1 MAYYGDQLP
10 RLSHYAEAKAWYE
23 TRQPYKRGRSKG
35 LRPLGDNRKYDRS
48 LISLDTNSEGQNI
61 VVCKYHSTPVVT
73 FCEDGSVVLTHD
85 GFETVSTMDFI
96 NAILYTRFRVPHDTK
111 FTNVHT
117 AQKWAGITR
126 RRGKLYFSDGYDKDH
141 RFESVLKLSPT
152 NEVTGTATEFAWTL
166 NKERMTKVRKHY
178 AEFAEY
184 LTYYAQ
190 MTGESRIASQIPNSV
205 ALLATTISEL
215 RWNESRCIRAIS
227 EFFDSLHEGMAL
239 SGEDRFAMFLPLADQ
254 VVVNASMKTYDYNM
268 RQYMY
273 MVTPQ
278 RARDHFYDLCRFHYA
293 WSLFTRE
300 VVPQGKIVLDDS
312 AKYLKYS
319 SNDVVL
325 PFSL

>member
-1 MAYYGDQLP
+1 MAYTGDQLP
-10 RLSHYAEAKAWYE
+10 RLNSYKEAVSWYE
-23 TRQPYKRGRSKG
+23 TRQPYKKGRSKG

-61 VVCKYHSTPVVT
+61 VVCSYHSTPVVT

-96 NAILYTRFRVPHDTK
+96 NSILYTRFRVPHDTK
-111 FTNVHT
+111 FTNVLT
-117 AQKWAGITR
+117 AQKWTGITR
-126 RRGKLYFSDGYDKDH
+126 RRGKLYFSDGHGKDH
-141 RFESVLKLSPT
+141 RFEGALKLSAT

-178 AEFAEY
+178 AEFTEY
-184 LTYYAQ
+184 LTYYTQ
-190 MTGESRIASQIPNSV
+190 MVGEARGASDMQAVDS
-205 ALLATTISEL
+205 LATTLGEL
-215 RWNESRCIRAIS
+215 RWSESRLIS
-227 EFFDSLHEGMAL
+227 AREKFFDSLHEGMAL
-239 SGEDRFAMFLPLADQ
+239 SGEDRFDMFLPLADQ
-254 VVVNASMKTYDYNM
+254 VVVNASMKTYDYKM

-278 RARDHFYDLCRFHYA
+278 RAREHFYELCRFHYA
-293 WSLFTRE
+293 GSLFTRE

-319 SNDVVL
+319 SNDVAL
-325 PFSL
+325 PFEV